1 MDWDAR
7 VVRGREAARALAW
20 TETYEVLGAADA
32 ERPLETADLEL
43 LAEAADMLGNCD
55 DAVALLRRAYTGHA
69 ESGAVG
75 RALRC
80 GYWLCKALAWGGE
93 FAQSGAWL
101 ARARRLAATEP
112 GCPECAYLVLLEAE
126 LHFRAGEFGQ
136 MLEAMNRLSEP
147 VRPGTDP
154 DLAAGTTMTRGL
166 ALVSNGDIAAGLAE
180 LDDAMMTVA
189 EGAVSARC
197 TGMIYCVVIGA
208 CQELQELRR
217 AQEWSEALA
226 EWCAAQPDFTG
237 AYRGLCR
244 VHRVALLQL
253 GGAWPDAV
261 REARLACAQLTA
273 GYGQGA
279 AGGAF
284 YQLAELHRLRGE
296 FTDAEQAYRDTL
308 HHGWDAQPGLA
319 LLWLARGRRE
329 ESTAAIRRA
338 LAETAEP
345 MRRARLLPAAVEILL
360 ADSTDGPREAAPA
373 ADELRLIAG
382 DHGAVA
388 LHAMAGQATGAVRL
402 AEGAAR
408 EALPPLREAGRLWRE
423 LDVPYEAARVGVL
436 VGLAC
441 RALGDEGS
449 AHLELDAARRVF
461 ERLGAVPDATRVR
474 RLTVG
479 ADRSPLSPLSPRE
492 LEVVRLIARGRSNHA
507 IATELVLSEKTVAR
521 HISNIFAKLD
531 VTSRTAAAAYAFE
544 HGLVERDASA

>member
-7 VVRGREAARALAW
+7 VARGREAARALAW
-20 TETYEVLGAADA
+20 TEAYEALGAADA

-43 LAEAADMLGNCD
+43 LAEAADMLGRCD
-55 DAVALLRRAYTGHA
+55 DAVALLRRAYTAHA
-69 ESGAVG
+69 EAGAVG

-112 GCPECAYLVLLEAE
+112 GCPECAYLVLLEIE
-126 LHFRAGEFGQ
+126 LHFRAGEFTQ
-136 MLEAMNRLSEP
+136 MLEAVNRLPEAA
-147 VRPGTDP
+147 RPGTDP

-166 ALVSNGDIAAGLAE
+166 ALVSNGAVAAGLAE

-273 GYGQGA
+273 GYGEGA

-284 YQLAELHRLRGE
+284 YQLA
-296 FTDAEQAYRDTL
+296 
-308 HHGWDAQPGLA
+308 
-319 LLWLARGRRE
+319 
-329 ESTAAIRRA
+329 
-338 LAETAEP
+338 
-345 MRRARLLPAAVEILL
+345 
-360 ADSTDGPREAAPA
+360 
-373 ADELRLIAG
+373 
-382 DHGAVA
+382 
-388 LHAMAGQATGAVRL
+388 
-402 AEGAAR
+402 
-408 EALPPLREAGRLWRE
+408 
-423 LDVPYEAARVGVL
+423 
-436 VGLAC
+436 
-441 RALGDEGS
+441 
-449 AHLELDAARRVF
+449 
-461 ERLGAVPDATRVR
+461 
-474 RLTVG
+474 
-479 ADRSPLSPLSPRE
+479 
-492 LEVVRLIARGRSNHA
+492 
-507 IATELVLSEKTVAR
+507 
-521 HISNIFAKLD
+521 
-531 VTSRTAAAAYAFE
+531 
-544 HGLVERDASA
+544 

>member
-1 MDWDAR
+1 MDRDAR
-7 VVRGREAARALAW
+7 VARGREAARALAW
-20 TETYEVLGAADA
+20 TEAYEALGAADA
-32 ERPLETADLEL
+32 EHPLDSADLEL

-55 DAVALLRRAYTGHA
+55 DAVALLRRAYTAHA

-112 GCPECAYLVLLEAE
+112 GCPECAYLVLLEVE
-126 LHFRAGEFGQ
+126 LHFRAGEFTQ
-136 MLEAMNRLSEP
+136 MLDAVNRLPETA
-147 VRPGTDP
+147 RPGTDP

-166 ALVSNGDIAAGLAE
+166 ALVSNGDIAAGLAA

-261 REARLACAQLTA
+261 REARLACAQLTT

-296 FTDAEQAYRDTL
+296 FGDAEQAYRDTL

-329 ESTAAIRRA
+329 EATAAIRRA

-360 ADSTDGPREAAPA
+360 ADCADGPREAAPA

-408 EALPPLREAGRLWRE
+408 EALPPLREAGRLWRD

-449 AHLELDAARRVF
+449 AGLELDAARQVF
-461 ERLGAVPDATRVR
+461 ERLGAGPDVTRVQ
-474 RLTVG
+474 RLT
-479 ADRSPLSPLSPRE
+479 ADPDRSPHSPLSPRE

-507 IATELVLSEKTVAR
+507 IARELSLSEKTVAR
-521 HISNIFAKLD
+521 HISNIFTKLD

-544 HGLVERDASA
+544 HGLVARDASA